1 MKNST
6 IKKMI
11 YLSAL
16 MGCLCGQS
24 SEVKE
29 QKSQP
34 QKEKITWAPPSTD
47 LKNFKQNLELVG
59 VPAEDQKSLTLGFDL
74 VQKLRQGVRTLRSFA
89 RKNNFDLY
97 ADEVIFSMDE
107 NKKIAFVLCFNDS
120 VLTEKPD
127 QKGSQR
133 YCCDF
138 DGNELPKDDP
148 LYGQNF
154 CTGKNPV
161 TFYVKKDGSATI
173 RIYHPGELNEIH
185 TNIEPVPYELIKM
198 QTKNPSASA
207 FATAEL
213 EKREKRPYMRFVY
226 VKQGFDGI
234 SRRKEYEYHF
244 KPTAEDVT
252 ITDDRREKKVTHYPI
267 WWSSCSGYWDYRK
280 YSEKAT
286 TPKLQPKVNEGR

>member
-1 MKNST
+1 
-6 IKKMI
+6 MI

-74 VQKLRQGVRTLRSFA
+74 VQKLRQGVRTLRLFS
-89 RKNNFDLY
+89 RKNNIDLY
-97 ADEVIFSMDE
+97 ADEVLFSMDE
-107 NKKIAFVLCFNDS
+107 NDKITFVLFFNDS
-120 VLTEKPD
+120 VLTEKSD
-127 QKGSQR
+127 QKASPR
-133 YCCDF
+133 YCCDS
-138 DGNELPKDDP
+138 DGNELPKGDP
-148 LYGQNF
+148 LYSQNF
-154 CTGKNPV
+154 MTEKNPF
-161 TFYVKKDGSATI
+161 TFYIRKDGSATI
-173 RIYHPGELNEIH
+173 RIYHPGELNEIQ
-185 TNIEPVPYELIKM
+185 TNIKPVSPYLVKLRKKRPAQADEW
-198 QTKNPSASA
+198 
-207 FATAEL
+207 
-213 EKREKRPYMRFVY
+213 EKRDEASEKRWIRFVY

-234 SRRKEYEYHF
+234 SGRKTEYEYHYM
-244 KPTAEDVT
+244 PTGEDVKVT
-252 ITDDRREKKVTHYPI
+252 YTDRGEKKVTSYPI
-267 WWSSCSGYWDYRK
+267 WWSSCSGYRDYRK